1 MSLFERFRFL
11 LAQTQAAG
19 SRSMTL
25 MSPSWNGCAVCGK
38 TVDSH
43 AAAFKQVRSAF
54 AEMTMPSFKQAL
66 CAACCSTIPWL
77 ERIKCPVCGRGICCE
92 DCQRRPNRHF
102 VCNRSAVSYDPA
114 MRSWLALYKYRGY
127 ERLAPVLA
135 EMLVPPLLRMS
146 HEISETETEPL
157 PPASPRS
164 FWRRI
169 TDSFPKD
176 PQISSCWDAITYVP
190 ISAQRAEERG
200 FNQAREMASHL
211 SNRFGIPLFDLLA
224 RDHHSEKM
232 SFKSR
237 AERIRDAKTLFSV
250 NEGEL
255 RELEAGIRVRAAS
268 VSERSR
274 ARRVLLV
281 DDIYTTGS
289 TVEACSAAL
298 LRCAKSDMRI
308 YVLTWSRS

>member
-1 MSLFERFRFL
+1 MSLFERFRIL

-25 MSPSWNGCAVCGK
+25 MAPSWSGCSVCGK
-38 TVDSH
+38 AVDSKT
-43 AAAFKQVRSAF
+43 AASKQVRSTF

-66 CAACCSTIPWL
+66 CAACYSSIPWL
-77 ERIKCPVCGRGICCE
+77 ERIKCPICGRGICCE

-102 VCNRSAVSYDPA
+102 VCNRSAVSYDPT

-135 EMLVPPLLRMS
+135 EMLVPPLLRMTQ
-146 HEISETETEPL
+146 EISETERV
-157 PPASPRS
+157 PPHNPKSL
-164 FWRRI
+164 WRRL
-169 TDSFPKD
+169 TSSFQKD
-176 PQISSCWDAITYVP
+176 PQISACWDAITYVP
-190 ISAQRAEERG
+190 ISEQRAEERG

-237 AERIRDAKTLFSV
+237 AERIRDARTLFSV
-250 NEGEL
+250 NEEEF
-255 RELEAGIRVRAAS
+255 RELEANTRVRATS
-268 VSERSR
+268 RSERSR
-274 ARRVLLV
+274 AIRILLV

-298 LRCAKSDMRI
+298 LRYAKSDMRI